1 MMGCRKMSDFE
12 TLLEKGKNFHG
23 DICPGIV
30 MGTRIAMAGMRE
42 LEMNV
47 FEKNRDLIVYVEIDR
62 CMTDAI
68 QAVTGLTMG
77 HRTLKFRD
85 YGKFAATFVDLS
97 TNKAIR
103 ISALESSRGDPSE
116 VSMDEIVEKLSNI
129 PEEEL
134 MKIEAVQVD
143 IPEEDIPGFPKYK
156 TFCEECGERILDRR
170 EIIVDDKTFCKACA
184 EGQYYQ
190 KI

>member
-47 FEKNRDLIVYVEIDR
+47 FEKNRDLIVYVEIDW

-116 VSMDEIVEKLSNI
+116 VDMDEIVEKLSNI

-134 MKIEAVQVD
+134 MRIEAVQVD